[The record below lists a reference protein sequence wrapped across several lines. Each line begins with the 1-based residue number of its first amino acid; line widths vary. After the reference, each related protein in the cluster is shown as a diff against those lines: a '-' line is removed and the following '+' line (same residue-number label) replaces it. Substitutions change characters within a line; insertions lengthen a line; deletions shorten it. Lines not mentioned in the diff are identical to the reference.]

1 MIKSIQLLRN
11 VGLFDSVSGAANF
24 VLSRLTFAYAENGRG
39 KTTFAAILR
48 SLATGDPL
56 PIAERQRLAAQHP
69 PHIILECSGGPPL
82 AMFQNNAWNR
92 TLPNMAIFDD
102 QFIDQNIYSGLAV
115 AAEHRQNLHELILGA
130 QGVALNQRLQGIVGQ
145 VEAHNTALRAKA
157 SAIPASERGTTSV
170 DEFCALPTQANIDD
184 AIQTAE
190 RKIAAGKEKDPVR
203 DTPSFAMFDLPAFD
217 IEAINGVLGQN
228 LQTLDSAAAER
239 VRAHLS
245 TLGQGAETWVA
256 NGMERISDASES
268 QETSFCPFCAQDLQ
282 NSPVLQ
288 HYRAYFSQEYA
299 NLKRAVSTAQANVN
313 FAHGGDIPTKFE
325 RAVRVAGER
334 RHFWAR
340 FCDTPDIALD
350 TASIVRKWQSARETI
365 AAALLAKQATPLD
378 PMTLSDTGRNATND
392 YEISRQAVFALN
404 QELQRA
410 NTRIQQV
417 KPQAAS
423 ANLSTLGSTLTR
435 LKAIKARHTAA
446 TDALCRGY
454 LAEKAAKA
462 ATEALRDQARTV
474 LDQHRANS
482 FPTCQSAVNTYLS
495 RFNAGFS
502 LGNVCSANTWGG
514 STCTYDVVINNT
526 SVPVAGGTPV
536 QGSPSFR
543 NTLGAGDR
551 STLAL
556 AFFLASLDQDPGLSD
571 KVVVIDDP
579 ISSMDEHRALTTIQ
593 EIRRLAQR
601 VSQVII
607 LSHSKPFL
615 CSLWEGTAQSQRAS
629 MQIVREATGSTICG
643 WDVNQDCITEH
654 DRRHALLRD
663 YIGSNI
669 GDIHEVARAIR
680 PTLEAFMRVACPE
693 HFLPGMML
701 GAFRGLCEQRVGSP
715 QEILDSGVTQ
725 ELRDLVEYANRFHHD
740 TNPAWE
746 TAAIN
751 DGELQGFV
759 RRTLEFAKR

>member
-1 MIKSIQLLRN
+1 MINSIQLLRN
-11 VGLFDSVSGAANF
+11 VGLFDSVSGAANL
-24 VLSRLTFAYAENGRG
+24 VLSRLTLAYAENGRG
-39 KTTFAAILR
+39 KTTFAAVLR
-48 SLATGDPL
+48 SLATGNPL

-115 AAEHRQNLHELILGA
+115 ASEHRQNLHELILGA
-130 QGVALNQRLQGIVGQ
+130 QGVALNQRLQGLVGQ

-157 SAIPASERGTTSV
+157 SAISASERGTISV

-190 RKIAAGKEKDPVR
+190 RNIAAGKEQDPVR
-203 DTPSFAMFDLPAFD
+203 NTPSFAMFDLPTFD

-228 LQTLDSAAAER
+228 LQTLDSAAAEK

-256 NGMERISDASES
+256 NGMELISDASES

-282 NSPVLQ
+282 NSLVLQ
-288 HYRAYFSQEYA
+288 HYRAYFSQKYA
-299 NLKRAVSTAQANVN
+299 NLKRAVSTAQTNIN
-313 FAHGGDIPTKFE
+313 LAHGGDIPTKFE

-350 TASIVRKWQSARETI
+350 TASIVRTWQSARETI
-365 AAALLAKQATPLD
+365 AAALLAKQAAPLD
-378 PMTLSDTGRNATND
+378 PMTLSDTARNAIND
-392 YEISRQAVFALN
+392 YEISRQAVLALN
-404 QELQRA
+404 QELQKA

-417 KPQAAS
+417 KQQAAS
-423 ANLSTLGSTLTR
+423 ANLSTLGSTLVR
-435 LKAIKARHTAA
+435 LKAIKARYTVA
-446 TDALCRGY
+446 TDALCRDY

-462 ATEALRDQARTV
+462 ATETLRDQARAA

-502 LGNVCSANTWGG
+502 LGNVCSANTRGG

-536 QGSPSFR
+536 QGSPSFC
-543 NTLGAGDR
+543 NTLSAGDR

-556 AFFLASLDQDPGLSD
+556 A
-571 KVVVIDDP
+571 
-579 ISSMDEHRALTTIQ
+579 SSWL
-593 EIRRLAQR
+593 
-601 VSQVII
+601 
-607 LSHSKPFL
+607 HSTKTL
-615 CSLWEGTAQSQRAS
+615 VL
-629 MQIVREATGSTICG
+629 QIK
-643 WDVNQDCITEH
+643 
-654 DRRHALLRD
+654 LL
-663 YIGSNI
+663 
-669 GDIHEVARAIR
+669 
-680 PTLEAFMRVACPE
+680 
-693 HFLPGMML
+693 
-701 GAFRGLCEQRVGSP
+701 
-715 QEILDSGVTQ
+715 
-725 ELRDLVEYANRFHHD
+725 
-740 TNPAWE
+740 
-746 TAAIN
+746 
-751 DGELQGFV
+751 
-759 RRTLEFAKR
+759 